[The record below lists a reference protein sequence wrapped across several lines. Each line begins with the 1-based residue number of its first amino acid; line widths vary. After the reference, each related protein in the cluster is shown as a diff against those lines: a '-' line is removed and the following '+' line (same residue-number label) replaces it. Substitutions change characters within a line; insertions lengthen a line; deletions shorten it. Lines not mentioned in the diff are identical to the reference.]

1 MYLLLCRFIVIV
13 VGLHQVSK
21 SALIKII
28 SCGKAKANNKQQ
40 RLWRLPTLD
49 SGLRLVAAATA
60 KRRPHC
66 PGNDK
71 TRPKKRRNPNQTKG
85 DKTKRSEGSS
95 RRQWLDRV
103 EVYEVWSA
111 GCGVRD
117 TALGRANHLL
127 WLSLRFVPHLPHYQL
142 CALISDK
149 PTLKAASP
157 KR

>member
-71 TRPKKRRNPNQTKG
+71 TRPKKKEETQTKR
-85 DKTKRSEGSS
+85 KETKQNG
-95 RRQWLDRV
+95 
-103 EVYEVWSA
+103 
-111 GCGVRD
+111 
-117 TALGRANHLL
+117 
-127 WLSLRFVPHLPHYQL
+127 
-142 CALISDK
+142 
-149 PTLKAASP
+149 LKAAAGDSDWTE
-157 KR
+157 